1 MGKIRSEDHALTSI
15 LEQEIREQPEVLRR
29 LIETRADQ
37 AQVIMDAVRGRF
49 NYILIA
55 ARGSSDNAA
64 RYAQYL
70 FQIVNAV
77 PVALATPSVFSLYHR
92 APKLDGA
99 LVLGISQ
106 SGQSPD
112 IVSVLEEARRQ
123 GCPSIAITNDPKSPL
138 AQAAQSNLD
147 LQTGQEK
154 AVAAT
159 KTYTASLLAIALLS
173 NALAEDKAAFAE
185 IQYLPAQV
193 HEAVEQTIRQTSRM
207 ERYRYM
213 PHGAVIGRGYNYST
227 AFEVALKIKEL
238 TGITTVPYSSA
249 DFLHGPVA
257 SLNRGY
263 PVFAIASSGV
273 MVEDMSAIIER
284 ANAMQAEVV
293 VISDREELLS
303 LAQLPLPIPHG
314 VPEWLSPVVAV
325 IPGQILAWQMA
336 LTRGL
341 DPDKP
346 KGLSK
351 VTETL

>member
-1 MGKIRSEDHALTSI
+1 MTSI

-29 LIETRADQ
+29 LIQTSADQ
-37 AQVIMDAVRGRF
+37 AQAIMDAVRGKF

-70 FQIVNAV
+70 FQIVNEV
-77 PVALATPSVFSLYHR
+77 PVALATPSVFSLYHK
-92 APKLDGA
+92 ALKLEGA
-99 LVLGISQ
+99 LILGISQ

-123 GCPSIAITNDPKSPL
+123 GRPSVAVTNDPNSPL
-138 AQAAQSNLD
+138 AQAAQFDLD

-159 KTYTASLLAIALLS
+159 KTYTASLVAMALLS
-173 NALAEDKAAFAE
+173 NALEKDKAAFAE
-185 IQYLPAQV
+185 IQRLPAQV
-193 HEAVEQTIRQTSRM
+193 QEAVEQTMQQTIRM

-213 PHGAVIGRGYNYST
+213 QHGAVIGRGYNYST

-257 SLNRGY
+257 SLTAGY
-263 PVFAIASSGV
+263 PVFAIAPQGV
-273 MVEDMSAIIER
+273 MAGDMAAII
-284 ANAMQAEVV
+284 AKAKAAVAELV
-293 VISDREELLS
+293 VISDLQELLS
-303 LAQLPLPIPHG
+303 QAQLPLPIPQG
-314 VPEWLSPVVAV
+314 VPEWLSPIVSV

-336 LTRGL
+336 LSRGL

-346 KGLSK
+346 KNLSK